1 MDNKTA
7 EQRHENMSRIKGK
20 DTKPEILVRKYLFAR
35 GFRYRKN
42 VGKMP
47 GHPDIVLPKYRAVVF
62 VHGCFWHGHENCRY
76 ARIPSTNISFWEQ
89 KIRSNR
95 ERDAKTAAR
104 LLKEGWNVIVVWQC
118 ELKNK
123 AEREITLVKI
133 ENRIKSGS
141 PLSKE

>member
-20 DTKPEILVRKYLFAR
+20 DTKPEILVRKYLFSR

-76 ARIPSTNISFWEQ
+76 ARIPSTNIAFWEQ

-95 ERDAKTAAR
+95 ERDAKTTAQ
-104 LLKEGWNVIVVWQC
+104 LLEKGWNVIVVWQC